1 MRPDPLRAD
10 CNYTGEL
17 VKDLIR
23 KNPGL
28 LSEKWKE
35 YV

>member
-1 MRPDPLRAD
+1 MRLDPLRAD

-17 VKDLIR
+17 LKNLIR
-23 KNPGL
+23 KNLDL
-28 LSEKWKE
+28 LPEKWKE